1 MHGCKNAGY
10 SQGYSQGYSWDISGI
25 QEGIYLGY
33 TISYTLAQILMI
45 HSQDTAHSVHNTLL
59 QLGVGSCGGWVKAGY
74 SGIYIP
80 ASGYS

>member
-1 MHGCKNAGY
+1 M
-10 SQGYSQGYSWDISGI
+10 
-25 QEGIYLGY
+25 GY

-80 ASGYS
+80 ASGYSRDTVYILLFLRYSEEYTRIQ